1 MREIGRSGKSGGS
14 PPRRGE
20 VKCFSAPSRGRYQG
34 SSVEGQLEGVLNAES
49 AIESASDM
57 DELKGVAATLLNL
70 YYQQLSATIEIVEGN
85 LG

>member
-1 MREIGRSGKSGGS
+1 MLPLHQQFERQK
-14 PPRRGE
+14 
-20 VKCFSAPSRGRYQG
+20 FA
-34 SSVEGQLEGVLNAES
+34 S

-70 YYQQLSATIEIVEGN
+70 YYQQLSATIEIVEGS